1 MAYGKYTGLQGWL
14 YKGSTP
20 YWAFALHRL
29 TAMGIILFVGI
40 HVAASFSMQQVL
52 GTWGTT
58 INTIYE
64 SWWFQIAV
72 VFCVI
77 FHTLNGFRVA
87 VLDIWPRLLK
97 YSREAVYLLW
107 AIFTPLFLLTVYLII
122 TKAIAAGT
130 L

>member
-20 YWAFALHRL
+20 YYAFAFHRL

-40 HVAASFSMQQVL
+40 HVVATFGMQRVL
-52 GTWGTT
+52 GNWGITL
-58 INTIYE
+58 NTIYE
-64 SWWFQIAV
+64 AWWFQIIV

-77 FHTLNGFRVA
+77 FHTLNGFRIA
-87 VLDIWPRLLK
+87 ILDFWPRLIK

-107 AIFTPLFLLTVYLII
+107 AIFTPLFLITAYMII
-122 TKAIAAGT
+122 TKALAAG
-130 L
+130 

>member
-29 TAMGIILFVGI
+29 TAMGIILFVGV
-40 HVAASFSMQQVL
+40 HVAASFSMQQL
-52 GTWGTT
+52 PGTWGTT

-64 SWWFQIAV
+64 SWWFQIMV

-77 FHTLNGFRVA
+77 FHTLNGFRV
-87 VLDIWPRLLK
+87 VILDFWPKMHK

-107 AIFTPLFLLTVYLII
+107 AIFVPIFSLTVYLII
-122 TKAIAAGT
+122 SKAITAGT
-130 L
+130 V

>member
-1 MAYGKYTGLQGWL
+1 MAVGKYTGLQGWL

-20 YWAFALHRL
+20 YWAFSLHRL
-29 TAMGIILFVGI
+29 TAMGIILFVGL
-40 HVAASFSMQQVL
+40 HVIASFSMQQIL
-52 GTWGTT
+52 GTWGTAL
-58 INTIYE
+58 NTIYE
-64 SWWFQIAV
+64 SWWFQIIV

-87 VLDIWPRLLK
+87 VLDIWPRMLK

-107 AIFTPLFLLTVYLII
+107 AVFIPIYILTVYLIV
-122 TKAIAAGT
+122 TKAITAGT

>member
-20 YWAFALHRL
+20 YYAFALHRI
-29 TAMGIILFVGI
+29 TAVGIILFVGF
-40 HVAASFSMQQVL
+40 HVVASFGMQQRI
-52 GTWGTT
+52 GTLGTT

-77 FHTLNGFRVA
+77 FHTFNGFRVA
-87 VLDIWPRLLK
+87 VLDIWPKLLK
-97 YSREAVYLLW
+97 YSRESVYLFW
-107 AIFTPLFLLTVYLII
+107 AVFIPTYLLSVYLII
-122 TKAIAAGT
+122 TKAITAGT